1 MPFQEL
7 SDSNPVDQTIS
18 DCKVKAKLETAK
30 KPTPQFEANLSDS
43 AYIVQTEQPQSKV
56 FFRDAGGIW
65 ADLCVFS
72 PLRLYGLGRG
82 GEEGMAIRPSILS

>member
-56 FFRDAGGIW
+56 SSAMLVESGPTFVAF
-65 ADLCVFS
+65 L
-72 PLRLYGLGRG
+72 P
-82 GEEGMAIRPSILS
+82 